1 MATQYDIPAETTG
14 VGQPQPAPTGLNY
27 PMKYLPDLGKREP
40 RLTSAQTRIAID
52 TPKKRRVSEIEPI
65 RVQESMEFW
74 SLAGA
79 AANVIMQLGWPEVAY
94 GVMES
99 KVESG
104 SLMKHP
110 WKRARTTTQYLTVAM
125 LGSDE
130 EKAAFRKAVDSAH
143 RRVRS
148 DASSPVKYNAFNREL
163 QLWVAACLYV
173 GVEDTHQLLHGAM
186 TDGELEVY
194 YQTGKVLGTTL
205 QVPEEMWPA
214 TRADFD
220 VYWNT
225 ASERIVI
232 DDKTRAFG
240 QDLVNLKMISP
251 VIRFP
256 FVGLLRFLTIGF
268 LPPMFREQLDLKWT
282 DGDRRRFQNLFTF
295 VSVVNRFLPRWIR
308 MGSTNV
314 VLKDLR
320 VRMNR
325 NKDLI

>member
-1 MATQYDIPAETTG
+1 MAAQYEIPAATAAE
-14 VGQPQPAPTGLNY
+14 TGLNY
-27 PMKYLPDLGKREP
+27 PMKYLPDLGKRRP
-40 RLTSAQTRIAID
+40 RLTNAQTRIAID
-52 TPKKRRVSEIEPI
+52 TPKRRQVSEIEPI
-65 RVQESMEFW
+65 HVRESMEFW

-110 WKRARTTTQYLTVAM
+110 WKRARTTTQYLTVAI

-130 EKAAFRKAVDSAH
+130 EKAAFREAVNSAH

-148 DASSPVKYNAFNREL
+148 DDASPVKYNAFNREL

-186 TDGELEVY
+186 TDEELETY

-220 VYWNT
+220 VYWNI
-225 ASERIVI
+225 ASERIVV
-232 DDKTRAFG
+232 DEKTRAFG
-240 QDLVNLKMISP
+240 QDLVDLKMISP
-251 VIRFP
+251 LTRLP

-268 LPPMFREQLDLKWT
+268 LPPLLREQLDLTWT
-282 DGDRRRFQNLFTF
+282 DGDRRRFENLFTF

-308 MGSTNV
+308 MGSTTV
-314 VLKDLR
+314 MLKDLQ

-325 NKDLI
+325 HRDLI